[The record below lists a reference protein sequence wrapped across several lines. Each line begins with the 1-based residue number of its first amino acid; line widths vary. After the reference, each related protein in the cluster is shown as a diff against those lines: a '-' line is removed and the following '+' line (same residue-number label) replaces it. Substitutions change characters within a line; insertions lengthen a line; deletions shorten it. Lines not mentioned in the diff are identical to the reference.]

1 MISAIL
7 VLHGLLCTAF
17 LLPSFSRFLS
27 GMHEYEVELQFTS
40 GLLGYPDHTH
50 DPWGAVDGNDPVF
63 GGEREGALLPKPSTA
78 NSLSSNSSSREA
90 LPVGYGL
97 M

>member
-1 MISAIL
+1 
-7 VLHGLLCTAF
+7 
-17 LLPSFSRFLS
+17 
-27 GMHEYEVELQFTS
+27 MHEYEVELQFTA

-63 GGEREGALLPKPSTA
+63 GGEREGMLPPTPSNA

-90 LPVGYGL
+90 LQVGHACVLIVGTMCRYL
-97 M
+97 FVSD